1 MDCIFC
7 KIINNEIPSYTVYED
22 ETVKVF
28 LDISPKTNGD
38 LLIIPKEHFTNVV
51 DIPLDVLN
59 HINKIVKEM
68 YELLKEKLH
77 CDGMTVIQ
85 NNDYGQEIK
94 HFHVHLTPRYKNDL
108 LSHEYNKNM
117 LKPIEEVF
125 KIIKGE

>member
-22 ETVKVF
+22 EIVKVF

-38 LLIIPKEHFTNVV
+38 LLIIPKKHFTNVV

-94 HFHVHLTPRYKNDL
+94 HYHVHLTPRYKNDL

-117 LKPIEEVF
+117 LKPIEEIF

>member
-94 HFHVHLTPRYKNDL
+94 HYHVHLTPRYKNDL

>member
-1 MDCIFC
+1 
-7 KIINNEIPSYTVYED
+7 
-22 ETVKVF
+22 
-28 LDISPKTNGD
+28 
-38 LLIIPKEHFTNVV
+38 
-51 DIPLDVLN
+51 
-59 HINKIVKEM
+59 M

-94 HFHVHLTPRYKNDL
+94 HYHVHLTPRYKNDL

>member
-22 ETVKVF
+22 ETVKIF

-94 HFHVHLTPRYKNDL
+94 HYHVHLTPRYKNDL

>member
-59 HINKIVKEM
+59 HINRIVKEM

-94 HFHVHLTPRYKNDL
+94 HYHVHLTPRYKNDL

>member
-22 ETVKVF
+22 EVVKVF

-38 LLIIPKEHFTNVV
+38 LLIIPKKHFTNVV

-94 HFHVHLTPRYKNDL
+94 HYHVHLTPRYKNDL
-108 LSHEYNKNM
+108 LSHEYNKSM

>member
-22 ETVKVF
+22 EIVKVF

-38 LLIIPKEHFTNVV
+38 LLIIPKKHFTNVV

-59 HINKIVKEM
+59 HINKVVKEM

-94 HFHVHLTPRYKNDL
+94 HYHVHLTPRYKNDL

>member
-22 ETVKVF
+22 EIVKVF
-28 LDISPKTNGD
+28 FDISPKTNGD
-38 LLIIPKEHFTNVV
+38 LLIISKEHFTNVV

-94 HFHVHLTPRYKNDL
+94 HYHVHLTPRYKNDL

>member
-22 ETVKVF
+22 EVVKVF

-94 HFHVHLTPRYKNDL
+94 HYHVHLTPRYKNDL